1 MLKVVIA
8 DDEQRVGLLVRYLI
22 HWEELG
28 LEFAG
33 QCCDGQS
40 AWELIEQIHPDIV
53 ITDIRMP
60 VLTGLE
66 LVQRTS
72 EKYPQIRFVIISGYR
87 YFEYAQKA
95 LKYGVIDYLLKPID
109 EDELNAIL
117 RKICQTHVE
126 QERDRVRTEQI
137 EKNYNSNLR
146 LLERELLHR
155 LVIGDVPEELERLRK
170 EHDTDIPD
178 GLYQAALVQV
188 DHLAGPESSS
198 EQRNMIMMRAQK
210 TAQDILKTY
219 HVMLCIETEMRL
231 FALLYYNREDKA
243 GVQEAISR
251 WMDECRHY
259 LNNFAEYTV
268 TMGVSR
274 AEPEFAQVP
283 ELLQEAE
290 QATARK
296 LLEGSGGQLK
306 LSVEERMAEAA
317 PAWMEKARK
326 NLEVGLE
333 TLRPEAL
340 RKNIVENFADAQ
352 KAGAAAWQYMELT
365 RNTLQWFEGGCQE
378 RGMALPQGWARAVWL
393 DCRSSQSIRGLIDI
407 LTQALGCTLEQLQ
420 AERRKS
426 EDYPI
431 RIAMEYVQQHY
442 PKKVTLEEAASR
454 SGFNTTYFSEMFK
467 HKTGKGFLDYVTEV
481 RINAAKEMLRN
492 TRKTVYEIAESVGY
506 RDVKYFSQQFTKNVG
521 MKPTEYRKLYY

>member
-22 HWEELG
+22 HWDELG

-40 AWELIEQIHPDIV
+40 AWDLIEQIHPDIV

-72 EKYPQIRFVIISGYR
+72 EKYPDICFVIISGYR

-95 LKYGVIDYLLKPID
+95 LKYGVVDYLLKPID
-109 EDELNAIL
+109 EGELNAIL
-117 RKICQTHVE
+117 QKICQAHVE
-126 QERDRVRTEQI
+126 QERSRVQAEQV
-137 EKNYNSNLR
+137 EKNYQTNLR
-146 LLERELLHR
+146 LLRRELLHH
-155 LVIGDVPEELERLRK
+155 LVIGDAPENLERLRR
-170 EHDTDIPD
+170 EYDADIPD
-178 GLYQAALVQV
+178 GLYQAVLVQV
-188 DHLAGPESSS
+188 DHLAGSKSSG
-198 EQRNMIMMRAQK
+198 EQRNMIMLRVQK
-210 TAQDILKTY
+210 TAQEILQPY
-219 HVMLCIETEMRL
+219 HAMLCIESEMRL
-231 FALLYYNREDKA
+231 FALLHYPKEDKA
-243 GVQEAISR
+243 GVQEATSR
-251 WMDECRHY
+251 WMDECRRY
-259 LNNFAEYTV
+259 LNNFADYTV

-283 ELLQEAE
+283 ELLRETE
-290 QATARK
+290 QAAARK
-296 LLEGSGGQLK
+296 LLEGSGVQLK
-306 LSVEERMAEAA
+306 LSAEERIAEAA

-326 NLEVGLE
+326 NLEAGLE
-333 TLRPEAL
+333 TLRPEVLNKA
-340 RKNIVENFADAQ
+340 IAENFADAQ
-352 KAGAAAWQYMELT
+352 KAGAFAWQYMELA
-365 RNTLQWFEGGCQE
+365 RNTLQWFKADCQE
-378 RGMALPQGWARAVWL
+378 RSMALPQDWASAVWM
-393 DCRSSQSIRGLIDI
+393 DCRSSQSIRGITDI
-407 LTQALGCTLEQLQ
+407 LTQALGRTLEQLQ

-442 PKKVTLEEAASR
+442 PEKVTLEEAAFR

-467 HKTGKGFLDYVTEV
+467 RKTGKGFLDYVTEV
-481 RINAAKEMLRN
+481 RVNAAKEMLRN

>member
-126 QERDRVRTEQI
+126 QERD
-137 EKNYNSNLR
+137 
-146 LLERELLHR
+146 
-155 LVIGDVPEELERLRK
+155 
-170 EHDTDIPD
+170 TDIPD

-210 TAQDILKTY
+210 TAQDILKSY

-326 NLEVGLE
+326 NLEAGLE

-407 LTQALGCTLEQLQ
+407 LTQALGGTLEQLQ